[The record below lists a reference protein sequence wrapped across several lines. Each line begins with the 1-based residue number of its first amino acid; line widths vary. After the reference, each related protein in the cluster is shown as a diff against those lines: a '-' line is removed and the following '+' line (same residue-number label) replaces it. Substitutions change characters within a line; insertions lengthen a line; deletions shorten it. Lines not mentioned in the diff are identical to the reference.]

1 MLSVIICSKKP
12 EPLKNVSIN
21 IEETIGIPHEIISI
35 NNESGKYSIFQAY
48 NIGAGRSQFDYF
60 CFMHED
66 VSLIT
71 KDWGKI
77 VIETLRDIGVGL
89 VGIAGSTIKT
99 KAPGSWRTGD
109 LSLDRENII
118 QHYNDGRTAKR
129 NYNNPSNEIISDVV
143 CIDGVWMC
151 CRKATWAQN
160 KFDES
165 RYKGFHFYDL
175 DFSMQIFEKSKVV
188 VIYSILMEHFSKG
201 NADASWLE
209 NAIIFAEKWEHALPV
224 CVHPM
229 DPNMIKN
236 AEMNNYLYFINHLI
250 HKQYQAKFTIKY
262 IIILL
267 TKYNNKSCNSY
278 EIFLQLLRTFFP
290 RTYLLI
296 RNHYRSFASR

>member
-12 EPLKNVSIN
+12 KLLRKVSEN

-48 NIGAGRSQFDYF
+48 NLGAARSQLDYL

-77 VIETLRDIGVGL
+77 VIETLRDVSIGL
-89 VGIAGSTIKT
+89 IGIAGSTIKT

-109 LSLDRENII
+109 LSLDRENVI
-118 QHYNDGRTAKR
+118 QYYNDGRAAKR
-129 NYNNPSNEIISDVV
+129 NYNNPLNEEISDVV
-143 CIDGVWMC
+143 CVDGVWMC
-151 CRKATWAQN
+151 CRKAIWAQN

-175 DFSMQIFEKSKVV
+175 DFSMQIFRKSKVV
-188 VIYSILMEHFSKG
+188 VIYSILIEHYSKG

-209 NAIIFAEKWEHALPV
+209 NAMIFDDKWGNSFPV

-229 DPNMIKN
+229 GQNVIKN
-236 AEMNNYLYFINHLI
+236 VEMNNYLYFINHLI
-250 HKQYQAKFTIKY
+250 HEEYHKKFIIKYTIK
-262 IIILL
+262 LL
-267 TKYNNKSCNSY
+267 ISYKHKLNNSY
-278 EIFLQLLRTFFP
+278 EILLQLLRTYFP
-290 RTYLLI
+290 RTYVLI
-296 RNHYRSFASR
+296 RNHYRSFASG